1 MKKCLI
7 FSLIL
12 IVACGPSEEEIQER
26 IDKAIEQA
34 ISTSTSSSSTS
45 TTTQPLTTTTSSSTT
60 TSSTSTTTSTTT
72 TTTILKYQKNPN
84 TLLPKIKDMKVYVDT
99 NSVGKVEII
108 IELGYKVSD
117 EMLND
122 YYAYLDIVFAMCYDY
137 SGNTLDN
144 ATSNTFQACD
154 GPMFGYIETWSYGG
168 YLNTGSF
175 FNSFNATKVND
186 YTIKY
191 DLSFWLTNSENVLES
206 ERFFQLKR
214 IEFRAREYGNE
225 DCTITIRID
234 ARLLKYDVEKSR
246 EWLTCEN
253 VDDKYSLDL
262 YEISSFESFW
272 NGKYFNGIPAFK
284 FGNSSNNN
292 ETNSNISNS
301 SNDDVSNQ
309 VNVVTIGSEFT
320 GTIGSSQVNVLYLN
334 NEFTGTIGSSQV
346 NVLYLGNEFTG
357 TIGSSQVNVVQIGSE
372 LTGIGPIETL
382 LLFFV
387 SD

>member
-1 MKKCLI
+1 MKKYLI
-7 FSLIL
+7 FSLLL
-12 IVACGPSEEEIQER
+12 IVACGPSEEEIQSR
-26 IDKAIEQA
+26 IDEAIEQA
-34 ISTSTSSSSTS
+34 ISTSTSPSSTS
-45 TTTQPLTTTTSSSTT
+45 TTTQSLTTSTSSSTTSSSTT
-60 TSSTSTTTSTTT
+60 TSSTSTSTTT
-72 TTTILKYQKNPN
+72 TTTILKYENNPN

-99 NSVGKVEII
+99 NSVGKIEII

-122 YYAYLDIVFAMCYDY
+122 MNAYLDVVFSMCYDF

-144 ATSNTFQACD
+144 TTSNTFQACN
-154 GPMFGYIETWSYGG
+154 GPNDSLETWSYAG
-168 YLNTGSF
+168 YQNTGSF
-175 FNSFNATKVND
+175 FNSFKATKVND

-191 DLSFWLTNSENVLES
+191 DLSFWLTNSENLRES

-214 IEFRAREYGNE
+214 IEFRAFEYGNE
-225 DCTITIRID
+225 DCTIDITID
-234 ARLLKYDVEKSR
+234 ARLLKYDVEKNR

-253 VDDKYSLDL
+253 VDDKYSLNL

-292 ETNSNISNS
+292 DTNSSTSNS
-301 SNDDVSNQ
+301 YNDDVSNQ

-320 GTIGSSQVNVLYLN
+320 GTIGSSQVNVLYL
-334 NEFTGTIGSSQV
+334 
-346 NVLYLGNEFTG
+346 GNEFTG
-357 TIGSSQVNVVQIGSE
+357 TIGNDEVNVVQIGTE
-372 LTGIGPIETL
+372 LIGTGPIETL

-387 SD
+387 SN